1 MTIGM
6 RGRRMAEKKE
16 MVSCP
21 ETITIEGGKRYVV
34 AMTKLE
40 LPALESDAPL
50 DRILARARLLEGR
63 CAEIA

>member
-1 MTIGM
+1 
-6 RGRRMAEKKE
+6 

-34 AMTKLE
+34 AMTKRE

-63 CAEIA
+63 CAESA

>member
-1 MTIGM
+1 
-6 RGRRMAEKKE
+6 MAEVQKE

-21 ETITIEGGKRYVV
+21 ETITIESGERYVV
-34 AMTKLE
+34 AMTKKE
-40 LPALESDAPL
+40 LPALESDTPL